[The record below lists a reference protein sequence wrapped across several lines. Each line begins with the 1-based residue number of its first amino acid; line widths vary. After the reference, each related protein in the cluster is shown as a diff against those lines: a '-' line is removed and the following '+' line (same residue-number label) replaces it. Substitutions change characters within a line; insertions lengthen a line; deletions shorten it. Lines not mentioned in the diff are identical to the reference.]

1 MHKALAAALAVG
13 IIGSTSFAHADDAA
27 SSCTLVTR
35 ANVVRCAEAA
45 SLPVRAQRQEVG
57 LAEARRTAVSP
68 LLPANPVLSV
78 SAARRTAGE
87 LGATNWYVTLAQELE
102 VAGQRGLRRDAAWYE
117 VTAQQRRTVATERDV
132 AADALVAYFDSIASA
147 EVVRLAV
154 RLEATGKSVAV
165 AARARAESGVASPL
179 EADIAESTALTLARA
194 RLAAD
199 RGALAARVELGTLLG
214 QDPATSLADVEGDL
228 VPLGSV
234 DGAAAAGARLDERPE
249 VQALDAQRRAL
260 ETQAAALRRARIPNP
275 TLQIYVQNDGFDE
288 RVLGGGISLP
298 IPLPY
303 PLGRTAKGEIAEAE
317 ARSSRIATEAERQR
331 REIRKR
337 VALATRNVESLRLE
351 AAAFTPER
359 IGRAE
364 RTLTAIATEIGSG
377 RLAVRDAV
385 LGQQALIELLRG
397 SIEARRA
404 LCIASVELARAAG
417 VPLERGDR

>member
-1 MHKALAAALAVG
+1 M
-13 IIGSTSFAHADDAA
+13 
-27 SSCTLVTR
+27 
-35 ANVVRCAEAA
+35 
-45 SLPVRAQRQEVG
+45 
-57 LAEARRTAVSP
+57 
-68 LLPANPVLSV
+68 
-78 SAARRTAGE
+78 
-87 LGATNWYVTLAQELE
+87 
-102 VAGQRGLRRDAAWYE
+102 
-117 VTAQQRRTVATERDV
+117 
-132 AADALVAYFDSIASA
+132 
-147 EVVRLAV
+147 VRLAV

-165 AARARAESGVASPL
+165 AARAESGVASPL

-234 DGAAAAGARLDERPE
+234 DGAAEAGARLDERPE
-249 VQALDAQRRAL
+249 VQALDTQRRAL

-317 ARSSRIATEAERQR
+317 ARSSRIATEAEAERQR

-397 SIEARRA
+397 AIEARRA